1 MTWTEFDE
9 EEFKTAVENEIKEM
23 KDTIDKMNVEIACKD
38 AEIAAIK
45 ADKDAE
51 ITKLKELLA
60 KNNIQIS

>member
-9 EEFKTAVENEIKEM
+9 EEFKTVVENEIKEM

-60 KNNIQIS
+60 KNNIQIT